1 MQEFSTQILNNDNN
15 GWGKI
20 TLPPLV
26 APSTKRKIC
35 YSVITAHL
43 LFIGIPLA
51 VMSIMNWIN
60 PQPEKLM
67 VIEMAQDLPYNPA
80 PYSPEPPTPQEPAPE
95 PPTPQEPAPQ
105 EPSPTPPTIDYASV
119 PLPPSVI
126 DNQPE
131 PEPDPIPKPEK
142 QKPKPK
148 QEPEKQKPK
157 PEKKNN
163 NSKVG
168 KPMSAD
174 DLNKMVNRRTGTQN
188 TDPNAKTDFSKPIN
202 NGVSGKF
209 ASQLS
214 SFIRVKWQPLI
225 PNENQLGGRKPQAT
239 LVLAISRSGKITKAV
254 MKSPSGIAAMDNA
267 VRKLC
272 AELEGSQAPRPD
284 GDIEI
289 EIILKSEY

>member
-1 MQEFSTQILNNDNN
+1 MQSFSTQILSNDNN
-15 GWGKI
+15 WGRI

-35 YSVITAHL
+35 YGVITAHL

-51 VMSIMNWIN
+51 VISIMNWIN

-67 VIEMAQDLPYNPA
+67 VIEMAQDIPYNPA
-80 PYSPEPPTPQEPAPE
+80 PYSPEPPTPPQPEPQAPAPTPEPAPPE
-95 PPTPQEPAPQ
+95 PTVNN
-105 EPSPTPPTIDYASV
+105 PPVIDYASV
-119 PLPPSVI
+119 PLAPSVI

-131 PEPDPIPKPEK
+131 PEPDPIP
-142 QKPKPK
+142 QPKPK
-148 QEPEKQKPK
+148 TKKQEKQPEKPK
-157 PEKKNN
+157 TPKKTDNGA
-163 NSKVG
+163 KVG

-174 DLNKMVNRRTGTQN
+174 ELNKIINRAGTQN

-202 NGVSGKF
+202 NSVSGRF

-225 PNENQLGGRKPQAT
+225 PNENQLGGRKPQVT
-239 LVLAISRSGKITKAV
+239 LALAISQSGKITKAV
-254 MKSPSGIAAMDNA
+254 MKTPSNVAAMDNA
-267 VRKLC
+267 ARKLC

-284 GDIEI
+284 GNIEI

>member
-1 MQEFSTQILNNDNN
+1 MQEFSTQILNSDNN
-15 GWGKI
+15 NWGKI

-26 APSTKRKIC
+26 SPSTKRKIC

-60 PQPEKLM
+60 PQPEQLM
-67 VIEMAQDLPYNPA
+67 VIEMAQELPYNPA
-80 PYSPEPPTPQEPAPE
+80 PYSPEPPTPPEPAPAE
-95 PPTPQEPAPQ
+95 PTPPEPTPQEPPP
-105 EPSPTPPTIDYASV
+105 EPPAIDYASI

-126 DNQPE
+126 DNQPK
-131 PEPDPIPKPEK
+131 PEPDPIPE
-142 QKPKPK
+142 PKPK
-148 QEPEKQKPK
+148 SKPEPEPEKPKTKTTKK
-157 PEKKNN
+157 PENK
-163 NSKVG
+163 SKVG

-239 LVLAISRSGKITKAV
+239 LLLAISRSGKITKAV

-284 GDIEI
+284 DDIEI

>member
-1 MQEFSTQILNNDNN
+1 
-15 GWGKI
+15 
-20 TLPPLV
+20 
-26 APSTKRKIC
+26 
-35 YSVITAHL
+35 
-43 LFIGIPLA
+43 
-51 VMSIMNWIN
+51 
-60 PQPEKLM
+60 
-67 VIEMAQDLPYNPA
+67 MAQDLPYNPA

-105 EPSPTPPTIDYASV
+105 EPAPTPTTIDYASV

-142 QKPKPK
+142 QKPKK
-148 QEPEKQKPK
+148 EPEKQKPK

-225 PNENQLGGRKPQAT
+225 PNENQFGGRKPQAT

-254 MKSPSGIAAMDNA
+254 IKSPSGIAAMDNA